1 MMNIKQLRIFK
12 IQLEVK
18 WLFTTLL
25 KSVSA
30 VILLFPGSL
39 DIAKKTLETQFL
51 EHLGTRYFFVATNL
65 FG

>member
-1 MMNIKQLRIFK
+1 MINIKQLQIFK

-25 KSVSA
+25 KSASA

-39 DIAKKTLETQFL
+39 DIAKKTLKTQFL
-51 EHLGTRYFFVATNL
+51 EHLGTR
-65 FG
+65 